1 MRLRP
6 RLRLKK
12 KLETDVLDLER
23 NLEAQAKLEEQQ
35 RAKEEQELQDTNE
48 SLSYQTCTNQAIQG
62 AKMKLESEIQT
73 LQSDCDEMAD
83 GFCPRRRTSVS

>member
-48 SLSYQTCTNQAIQG
+48 SLSYQTSLTV
-62 AKMKLESEIQT
+62 T
-73 LQSDCDEMAD
+73 RWPMA
-83 GFCPRRRTSVS
+83 SVRGEGPACHD